1 MAIKTIVFT
10 IGDGE
15 VVLESSGFKGKAC
28 EVASKAF
35 EETLGGPITNKK
47 KKAEYHSS
55 EVVRL
60 NAGGG
65 TK

>member
-1 MAIKTIVFT
+1 MKTIIFT

-15 VVLESSGFKGKAC
+15 VTLESSGFKGKAC
-28 EVASKAF
+28 EVAAKAF

-47 KKAEYHSS
+47 KKAEFYDK
-55 EVVRL
+55 EVVHL
-60 NAGGG
+60 TAGG